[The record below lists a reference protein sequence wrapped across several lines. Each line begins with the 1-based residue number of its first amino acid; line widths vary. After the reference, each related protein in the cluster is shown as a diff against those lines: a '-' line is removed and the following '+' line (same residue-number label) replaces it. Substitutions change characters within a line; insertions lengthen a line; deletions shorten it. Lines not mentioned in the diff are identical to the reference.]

1 MDPQQREIIK
11 NSTVCLKKTVFSHFV
26 VYNTYINVCDC
37 IEVCMCCILTNWW
50 ALIPLH
56 SRDFWDISSPPALWL
71 QQWKFSLYH
80 HQQNERVCVCV
91 CMQICI
97 STDWDW
103 WSVQKRQ
110 KMAVMSNMFNT
121 DNSQNSSVS
130 VCAVEGTVS
139 SCALNCNWAAGLYE
153 AAINLSLLC

>member
-1 MDPQQREIIK
+1 MCV
-11 NSTVCLKKTVFSHFV
+11 TVLKCVCAVFWLIDEPSSHSIPGIFGIFPV
-26 VYNTYINVCDC
+26 LLHFDYNNESFHYIT
-37 IEVCMCCILTNWW
+37 TN
-50 ALIPLH
+50 
-56 SRDFWDISSPPALWL
+56 
-71 QQWKFSLYH
+71 KM
-80 HQQNERVCVCV
+80 NVCVCV